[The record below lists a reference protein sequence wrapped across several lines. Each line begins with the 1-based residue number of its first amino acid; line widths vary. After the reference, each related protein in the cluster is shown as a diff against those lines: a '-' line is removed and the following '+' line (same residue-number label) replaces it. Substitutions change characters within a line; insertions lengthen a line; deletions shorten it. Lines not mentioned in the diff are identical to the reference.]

1 MLSKSNT
8 HTHTLTH
15 FARLSSGT
23 DWESGE
29 YNSKLICEVELKF
42 NERFREKGIHVFCK
56 RVAKRE
62 REREREEEV
71 ARGAR
76 GRKERSTR
84 KRGREDRHR
93 ERGGVP

>member
-62 REREREEEV
+62 RERERRGGCKRSEREEGEINTE
-71 ARGAR
+71 
-76 GRKERSTR
+76 K
-84 KRGREDRHR
+84 R
-93 ERGGVP
+93 ERRQT

>member
-1 MLSKSNT
+1 MLSKKSNT

-62 REREREEEV
+62 REREEEV